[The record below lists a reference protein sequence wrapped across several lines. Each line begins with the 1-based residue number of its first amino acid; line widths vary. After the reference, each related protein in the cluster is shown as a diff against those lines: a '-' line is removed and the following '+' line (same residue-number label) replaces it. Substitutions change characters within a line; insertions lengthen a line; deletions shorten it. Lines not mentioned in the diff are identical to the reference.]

1 MESSKELEQE
11 LREFSNLFE
20 LARDYLTKLAY
31 YDSFISDLA
40 SEEPESLEFLSSSF
54 SLLKE
59 LGRLSGNTV
68 GLAALVSVYKSNITK
83 TNNNFSEIELNKLF
97 SAEYQGDGEWVDEL
111 SYIHIWVLNSYQLN
125 LKKCSVGDI
134 QKSHNPEIELELRT
148 IEDEEERSEKKA
160 KKKGGDWTKNSFAVY
175 RNLLSSKFSF
185 GEGISDDGGFE
196 EIISKT
202 QALERLERDIRSGRI
217 YIYHSKPVKN
227 LKLKQILSYIFLAG
241 LVVSLVAFLKTFIT
255 YLVKSNGDEDHQHIL
270 FSIMSFIFFL
280 LARNENGKYL
290 DNENFKYSFSRR
302 IFYYYFFLSSFFFFN
317 KGDVMKLFNSGSDT
331 ASKVI
336 IGILVA
342 VVISSVTFFTVA
354 FFFLNPKKNKALI
367 KGLLHKYANS
377 PNLYS

>member
-97 SAEYQGDGEWVDEL
+97 SVEYQGDGEWVDEL

-202 QALERLERDIRSGRI
+202 QALERLEREIRSGRI

-255 YLVKSNGDEDHQHIL
+255 YLVKSNGSENHQHIL

-317 KGDVMKLFNSGSDT
+317 KGDVMKLFNSSSDT
-331 ASKVI
+331 ANKVI